1 MTGQSVGLAARSSFA
16 RRRAILL
23 VSLVRHFPAPT
34 VGHSLQAREEQGP
47 WPTVGG
53 PGGGQQLV
61 RSDARGSTRLLQAL
75 PWPFPVPVRTTTR

>member
-23 VSLVRHFPAPT
+23 VSLVRHFPTPT

-47 WPTVGG
+47 WPTLIASAKCQRQPLLESVNE
-53 PGGGQQLV
+53 
-61 RSDARGSTRLLQAL
+61 SDCYFVHL
-75 PWPFPVPVRTTTR
+75 